1 MITAMADSKIVRQ
14 LRYHHAGAP
23 QQSTGEEAPV
33 RAFGSGH
40 QAIRPG
46 NPGALQARQNAS
58 IIPGAPD
65 GPVRPAG
72 GPQTRNNPSPN
83 PPGLTR
89 RPGQISVTPGIGDD
103 CVKVGRALAPSQLA
117 MATNPEGFRVD
128 ARPVVGHVTPT
139 NGAPS
144 SAASN
149 GRPIR
154 AVVALQGLTSE
165 QRDLLDMLIDDFC
178 GIHAGDAAKGSL
190 VELAQE
196 TKRAIARIPVT
207 QATPAAQPAQELES
221 LETPV
226 PAPASARPTRVGSA
240 HGRGGTNPP
249 GEVKIF
255 APHTQPFETLAGRN
269 SNETTPQ
276 T

>member
-1 MITAMADSKIVRQ
+1 MADSKIVRQ

-23 QQSTGEEAPV
+23 QQSSGEEAPV

-40 QAIRPG
+40 QAVRPVP
-46 NPGALQARQNAS
+46 NNS
-58 IIPGAPD
+58 IVPGAPD
-65 GPVRPAG
+65 GPARVMRR
-72 GPQTRNNPSPN
+72 PQTRNNPSPN

-128 ARPVVGHVTPT
+128 ARPVVGHVTPA
-139 NGAPS
+139 NGEPRGGS
-144 SAASN
+144 
-149 GRPIR
+149 RPIR

-178 GIHAGDAAKGSL
+178 GTHAGDAAKGSL

-196 TKRAIARIPVT
+196 TKTAIARIPVA
-207 QATPAAQPAQELES
+207 QAAPAAQPAQELES
-221 LETPV
+221 LETP
-226 PAPASARPTRVGSA
+226 APSAPSARPTRVGGGSGA